1 MNRGFRCHHPESCNC
16 TADTAVKEIYLNWT
30 APKAG
35 YREPGT
41 VTVVRYF
48 CSEHAGLAVAESE
61 RSHLV
66 VNGNE
71 QKNFSV
77 QRRPLN
83 EYLAEI
89 NPRLRT
95 KERC

>member
-16 TADTAVKEIYLNWT
+16 TADTAVTEIYENWT

-41 VTVVRYF
+41 VSVVRYF
-48 CSEHAGLAVAESE
+48 CPEHAGLAVEESE
-61 RSHLV
+61 RRHHEN
-66 VNGNE
+66 NGNGRE
-71 QKNFSV
+71 NFSV